1 METSEQVWRDALGS
15 AIEEVFDTMVLR
27 DFVEEPGLDVP
38 AILGDKACVMTVEL
52 FGSSWAR
59 IVLRIRSELARDV
72 GSNILG
78 VDEAEMSEDD
88 VEDAACELL
97 NMIAGACKRRLADAG
112 SSYELGVPGP
122 FGESD
127 VAESNDGDARSSI
140 VIAGRLGDDPLE
152 VRVFSTWS

>member
-59 IVLRIRSELARDV
+59 IVLRIRASWLVTSGRTSWASTKPRCPRTTSRMPLA
-72 GSNILG
+72 S
-78 VDEAEMSEDD
+78 
-88 VEDAACELL
+88 C
-97 NMIAGACKRRLADAG
+97 
-112 SSYELGVPGP
+112 
-122 FGESD
+122 
-127 VAESNDGDARSSI
+127 
-140 VIAGRLGDDPLE
+140 
-152 VRVFSTWS
+152 ST